1 MEGRVTTDG
10 HQAMLAIRV
19 IGPAERPDGESGLMD
34 AVIDTGFTG
43 QLVLPPEAVDRLGL
57 PGRGRQRAI
66 LADGRTVE
74 VNVYLARVIWHGR
87 ERAVQVLA
95 TDGGPLVGMALLRGS
110 RLTVDAAPDGPVL
123 IEELP

>member
-1 MEGRVTTDG
+1 MRV
-10 HQAMLAIRV
+10 L
-19 IGPAERPDGESGLMD
+19 GPAQQFDDESGFID

-95 TDGGPLVGMALLRGS
+95 TEGGPLVGMALLRGS
-110 RLTVDAAPDGPVL
+110 RLRVDAAPDGLVL
-123 IEELP
+123 VEELP

>member
-1 MEGRVTTDG
+1 MDGRVTTDG
-10 HQAMLAIRV
+10 RQAVLAMRV
-19 IGPAERPDGESGLMD
+19 LGSVEQLDGESRLVE

-43 QLVLPPEAVDRLGL
+43 QLVLPPEAVGQLGL
-57 PGRGRQRAI
+57 PGRGRRKAI

-95 TDGGPLVGMALLRGS
+95 TEGGPLVGMALLRGS
-110 RLTVDAAPDGPVL
+110 RLTVDAAPDGSVL
-123 IEELP
+123 VEELP

>member
-1 MEGRVTTDG
+1 MDGRVTTDG
-10 HQAMLAIRV
+10 RQAVLAMRV
-19 IGPAERPDGESGLMD
+19 LGSAEQLDGESGLVD

-43 QLVLPPEAVDRLGL
+43 QLALPPEAVGRLGL
-57 PGRGRQRAI
+57 PGRGRRRAI

-74 VNVYLARVIWHGR
+74 VNVFLARIVWHGR

-95 TDGGPLVGMALLRGS
+95 TEGGPLVGMALLRGS

-123 IEELP
+123 VEELS

>member
-1 MEGRVTTDG
+1 MTTDG
-10 HQAMLAIRV
+10 RQAMLAIRV
-19 IGPAERPDGESGLMD
+19 LGSAEQLDGESGLVVD

-57 PGRGRQRAI
+57 PERGRQRAV

-74 VNVYLARVIWHGR
+74 VEVYLARVIWHGL

-95 TDGGPLVGMALLRGS
+95 TEGGPLVGMALLRGS

-123 IEELP
+123 VEELP